1 MIYMQRKYK
10 GITIPYHYTNKKA
23 NYTCYIYNDQEY
35 LDLNSLFQDFLGLY
49 LTYHY
54 EAKDKLYE
62 VHNLSEVLEA
72 LLKNK
77 DTFKIPKEYQEE
89 YSEEELKYIKGL
101 QKCLINDTLKI
112 AYDKN
117 REFNKKDYP
126 STKSYNMALEVYD
139 KYRKVV
145 IPKKV
150 NLYNHNYYVVAGE
163 YFESIYHALDY
174 VYNDN
179 LYYQFGGTKK
189 ENNRNHLHSH
199 SFDDLISLIFSNS
212 EEFKIHVFQRQY
224 YSKQE
229 LDFLTKLANKLKKM
243 NFHSITF
250 NPDKIEYE
258 EYWYLKDEKKFFKLL
273 INNIRWHRLNKQYE
287 KDVLESHK
295 R

>member
-1 MIYMQRKYK
+1 MQRKYK

-139 KYRKVV
+139 KYRRVV

-150 NLYNHNYYVVAGE
+150 NLYNHSYYVVAGE

-224 YSKQE
+224 YSRQE
-229 LDFLTKLANKLKKM
+229 LDFLTKLATKLKKM
-243 NFHSITF
+243 NFHSIKF

-295 R
+295 I

>member
-1 MIYMQRKYK
+1 MMNMKRKYK
-10 GITIPYHYTNKKA
+10 GITVPYHYTNNKE
-23 NYTCYIYNDQEY
+23 NYTCYIYNDKEY
-35 LDLNSLFQDFLGLY
+35 LDLNLLFQDFIGLY

-54 EAKDKLYE
+54 EAKDKIYE

-77 DTFKIPKEYQEE
+77 DTFKIPKEYKEE
-89 YSEEELKYIKGL
+89 YREEELKYIKGL
-101 QKCLINDTLKI
+101 QKDLLNDKLKI

-126 STKSYNMALEVYD
+126 STKVYNIALEVYN

-174 VYNDN
+174 VYTNN

-212 EEFKIHVFQRQY
+212 EDFKIHVFQRQY
-224 YSKQE
+224 YSQQE
-229 LDFLTKLANKLKKM
+229 LDFLTKLAAKLKKM
-243 NFHSITF
+243 NFHSVKF

-258 EYWYLKDEKKFFKLL
+258 EYWYLKDEKKFFQLF
-273 INNIRWHRLNKQYE
+273 INNLRWNRLNRKYE
-287 KDVLESHK
+287 NDVLESHK
-295 R
+295 I

>member
-1 MIYMQRKYK
+1 MINMKRKFK
-10 GITIPYHYTNKKA
+10 GITIPYHYENKKE
-23 NYTCYIYNDQEY
+23 NYTCYIYNDHEY
-35 LDLNSLFQDFLGLY
+35 LDLNLLFQDFIGQY

-54 EAKDKLYE
+54 ETKNKLNE

-77 DTFKIPKEYQEE
+77 DTFKIPKEYKEE

-101 QKCLINDTLKI
+101 QKDLVNDKLKI

-126 STKSYNMALEVYD
+126 STKSYNIAVEVYN
-139 KYRKVV
+139 KYRRAI

-150 NLYNHNYYVVAGE
+150 TLYNHDYYVVAGE

-174 VYNDN
+174 VYTNN

-199 SFDDLISLIFSNS
+199 SFDDLINLIFTNS
-212 EEFKIHVFQRQY
+212 EDFKIHVFQRQY

-243 NFHSITF
+243 NFHSIKF

-258 EYWYLKDEKKFFKLL
+258 EYWYLKDEKKFIKLL
-273 INNIRWHRLNKQYE
+273 INNIRWRRLNKQYE
-287 KDVLESHK
+287 KEVLESHK
-295 R
+295 I